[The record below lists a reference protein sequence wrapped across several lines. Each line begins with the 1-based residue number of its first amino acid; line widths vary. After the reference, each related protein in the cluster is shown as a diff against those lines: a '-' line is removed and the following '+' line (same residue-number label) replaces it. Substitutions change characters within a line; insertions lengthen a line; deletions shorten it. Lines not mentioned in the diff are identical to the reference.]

1 MEPVIHI
8 RPVEGWGYFVRNKT
22 RLSEELVEIASNEA
36 TNTSVYM
43 TEENGN
49 PYLYVY
55 RDDKKIFQ
63 SECPTFYETERN
75 LRVVFA
81 TYITDL
87 EVVGSSN
94 DDEDDSEEAEDN
106 TSVAEVDDDDDD
118 TPPTNSDLDAMSE
131 KEFQSYIDEREDV
144 IFNAV
149 SDLIAVLTEDSVS
162 ALEFDPSDDDC
173 VDNIV
178 NHIVEYLAI
187 KCGFRIR
194 RPMTIIEDETGFE
207 VRTEYPYEEYEF
219 SESELHG

>member
-8 RPVEGWGYFVRNKT
+8 RPAEGWGYFVRNKT

-63 SECPTFYETERN
+63 SECTTIYETERN

-106 TSVAEVDDDDDD
+106 TSVSEADDDDDD
-118 TPPTNSDLDAMSE
+118 TPPANSDLDAMSE
-131 KEFQSYIDEREDV
+131 KEFQSYINEREDV

-194 RPMTIIEDETGFE
+194 RPMTIIEDDTGFE

-219 SESELHG
+219 SESELH

>member
-8 RPVEGWGYFVRNKT
+8 RPAEGWGYFVRNKT

-63 SECPTFYETERN
+63 SECTTIYETERN

-94 DDEDDSEEAEDN
+94 YDEDDSEEAEDN
-106 TSVAEVDDDDDD
+106 TSVAEADDDDDD
-118 TPPTNSDLDAMSE
+118 TPPANSDLDAMSE
-131 KEFQSYIDEREDV
+131 KEFQSYINEREDV

-194 RPMTIIEDETGFE
+194 RPMTIIEDDTGFE

-219 SESELHG
+219 SESELH

>member
-8 RPVEGWGYFVRNKT
+8 RPLEGWGYFIRNKT

-63 SECPTFYETERN
+63 SECTTIYETERN

-81 TYITDL
+81 TYITGL

-106 TSVAEVDDDDDD
+106 TSVAEADDDDDD
-118 TPPTNSDLDAMSE
+118 TQPANSELDAMSE
-131 KEFQSYIDEREDV
+131 KEFQSYIKEREDV

-149 SDLIAVLTEDSVS
+149 SDLISVLTEDSVS
-162 ALEFDPSDDDC
+162 ALEFDPSDDDY

-194 RPMTIIEDETGFE
+194 RPMTIIEDDTGFE

-219 SESELHG
+219 SESELH